1 MDQNRADTPPMDL
14 DQCPVAATLQVIG
27 GKWVPLILF
36 QLKDGPRRFN
46 ALRRLIPGITQR
58 MLTLQLRGLEQDGV
72 VARKVFETVP
82 PHVEYSLTPSGQTLA
97 PIIEAMEVWGTE
109 RLAAKHCDR
118 ESESGAMA

>member
-1 MDQNRADTPPMDL
+1 MDQNQPQPGNPEE
-14 DQCPVAATLQVIG
+14 CPVAATLQVIG

-118 ESESGAMA
+118 ESEGGAMA

>member
-1 MDQNRADTPPMDL
+1 MALKPSQAQPGNPEE
-14 DQCPVAATLQVIG
+14 CPVAATLQVIG

-58 MLTLQLRGLEQDGV
+58 MLTLQLRGLEHDGV

-118 ESESGAMA
+118 ESEGGAMA